1 MNVHKD
7 VPGGSTQWC
16 CIQGVSQ
23 GVLRRTDEGWYAV
36 MSQGGTRGYLGVH
49 ILGCSR
55 GDPVVV
61 CKNAPGGGVW
71 FTGPSNSA
79 PPFVVT
85 TGNFITFGWLK
96 QK

>member
-1 MNVHKD
+1 MVHKD

-36 MSQGGTRGYLGVH
+36 MSQGGYEGGH

-55 GDPVVV
+55 VV
-61 CKNAPGGGVW
+61 CRDAPGVGVW